1 MWLKIL
7 KILKNKYV
15 LALLVLVIWITF
27 FDDNDFF
34 TRRSI
39 NKNLKGLREQRDFYK
54 SEIFKDSITI
64 YKLQNDVEALEKYAR
79 EEHLMKKDNE
89 DIFIITFADSTVLK
103 K

>member
-7 KILKNKYV
+7 KILKNKYI
-15 LALLVLVIWITF
+15 LALLALVIWLTF

-34 TRRSI
+34 TRRNI

-54 SEIFKDSITI
+54 SEILKDSITI
-64 YKLQNDVEALEKYAR
+64 DMFENNMEALEKFAR

-89 DIFIITFADSTVLK
+89 VIFLFNYSDSLSIK
-103 K
+103 

>member
-89 DIFIITFADSTVLK
+89 DIFIINFADSTVLK

>member
-89 DIFIITFADSTVLK
+89 DIFISIRF
-103 K
+103 